1 MLFVCAIAGAAPPSV
16 AETCALFR
24 LRQKQKARRAA
35 TANATNS
42 TPLPIPAFA
51 AVERLGFLVGARVGE
66 YNVVVE
72 EVLARDVFVRIV
84 ADVALRDGEEADE

>member
-24 LRQKQKARRAA
+24 LRQKQKARRAT
-35 TANATNS
+35 TANATNP

-51 AVERLGFLVGARVGE
+51 AVERLGFLVGAGVGE
-66 YNVVVE
+66 YNVVIE
-72 EVLARDVFVRIV
+72 EVLAGDVFGRIV
-84 ADVALRDGEEADE
+84 ADVALRDGEEADK